1 MSADRQKTRRPR
13 FGRDE
18 SGATAVE
25 FAIVGPI
32 FLMLLFVLINFG
44 WAMHCASSVRYATEE
59 SARALA
65 IDADVTPAVIRA
77 DIVKRLTQIADPDVT
92 VTVTKDRSTPKLQ
105 VADVVTSY
113 KHHIG
118 SPWIPAYTVNF
129 KTEVSIATPLFE

>member
-1 MSADRQKTRRPR
+1 MKAPRRR
-13 FGRDE
+13 FAGDE
-18 SGATAVE
+18 GGATAVE

-32 FLMLLFVLINFG
+32 FLMLLFALINFG

-59 SARALA
+59 SARKLA
-65 IDADVTPAVIRA
+65 IDADVDAAVIKA

-129 KTEVSIATPLFE
+129 RTEVSIATPLFE